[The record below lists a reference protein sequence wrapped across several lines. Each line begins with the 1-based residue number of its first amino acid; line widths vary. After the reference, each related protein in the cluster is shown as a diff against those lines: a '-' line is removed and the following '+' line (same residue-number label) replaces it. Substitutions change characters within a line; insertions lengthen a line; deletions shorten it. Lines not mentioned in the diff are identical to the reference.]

1 MERER
6 ERKRARNG
14 GELTR
19 TVESLAAR
27 ARMSAQETV
36 LGHSLSSAALI
47 SSTTSNPLME
57 LRLGLESFSLT
68 MLGLLSSR
76 TDASQPFIKKTR
88 HQMRLPNMGSLQSS
102 IIISW
107 LAGYWL
113 ARERERERAGTLT
126 KQSWKCSLT
135 RDAAMRASRATAWAT
150 TDLTISL
157 ALGQDRS

>member
-1 MERER
+1 
-6 ERKRARNG
+6 
-14 GELTR
+14 
-19 TVESLAAR
+19 
-27 ARMSAQETV
+27 MSAQETV

-102 IIISW
+102 INIIW
-107 LAGYWL
+107 LAG
-113 ARERERERAGTLT
+113 
-126 KQSWKCSLT
+126 
-135 RDAAMRASRATAWAT
+135 
-150 TDLTISL
+150 
-157 ALGQDRS
+157 

>member
-1 MERER
+1 
-6 ERKRARNG
+6 
-14 GELTR
+14 
-19 TVESLAAR
+19 
-27 ARMSAQETV
+27 MSAQETV

-88 HQMRLPNMGSLQSS
+88 HQMRLPNM
-102 IIISW
+102 
-107 LAGYWL
+107 
-113 ARERERERAGTLT
+113 ERERERAGTLT